1 MDKVNILLVD
11 DQPAKLLSYEVM
23 LRGLG
28 ENLLTANSAREAFD
42 HLLRTEVAVV
52 LVDVFMPD
60 LNGFELARM
69 VREHPRFQQTS
80 VIFISAVLQS
90 DLDFLQGY
98 ELGAVDY
105 VPVPV
110 VPEILRAK
118 VKVFAELYRKTRQ
131 LESLNRELEQR
142 VSQRTA
148 ELEASAAQLR
158 KSEERLRLA
167 LDAAQMGW
175 WDYDF
180 GADRVTW
187 SPSLARLVGISPETI
202 GGTFDELL
210 AHVHSDDRVRFR
222 ALVENGAAA
231 DPDNPPEVRFL
242 RSDGT
247 VRWSLVAGQVIR
259 DPEGRAAHFA
269 GVDLDITGR
278 KQAEERQL
286 TLVREIDHRSKNLLA
301 IVQSV
306 LHLSRADT
314 MPEFVA
320 SVEGRIRALAR
331 AHTLLSET
339 RWQSVDLGRIV
350 SEEIAPFATGQA
362 KRIAAAGPA
371 VSLQPGTAQS
381 LSLALHEL
389 ATNAAKYGALSAVQ
403 GRVSLGW
410 ELEREALVLR
420 WSETGGPT
428 IRPPTRTGFGTKVI
442 SASIERQLGG
452 RSTFDWR
459 PEGLHCTLE
468 IPRANVN
475 TLQVVNGA
483 SHRLDRPEAVPSSA
497 AVAGRTCLVVEDEAV
512 VAMNLKQWLGELG
525 FDVVGPISALPQA
538 LAAATDASIHC
549 AVLDVNIGGLPI
561 YLVADA
567 LAARGVPF
575 VFVTGYSRNSID
587 PQYAHVPTLEKPIDL
602 LMLRKAFV
610 NHSTAWAAGPER
622 EEGRAA
628 TA

>member
-1 MDKVNILLVD
+1 
-11 DQPAKLLSYEVM
+11 
-23 LRGLG
+23 
-28 ENLLTANSAREAFD
+28 
-42 HLLRTEVAVV
+42 
-52 LVDVFMPD
+52 
-60 LNGFELARM
+60 
-69 VREHPRFQQTS
+69 
-80 VIFISAVLQS
+80 
-90 DLDFLQGY
+90 
-98 ELGAVDY
+98 
-105 VPVPV
+105 
-110 VPEILRAK
+110 
-118 VKVFAELYRKTRQ
+118 
-131 LESLNRELEQR
+131 
-142 VSQRTA
+142 
-148 ELEASAAQLR
+148 
-158 KSEERLRLA
+158 
-167 LDAAQMGW
+167 
-175 WDYDF
+175 
-180 GADRVTW
+180 
-187 SPSLARLVGISPETI
+187 
-202 GGTFDELL
+202 
-210 AHVHSDDRVRFR
+210 
-222 ALVENGAAA
+222 
-231 DPDNPPEVRFL
+231 
-242 RSDGT
+242 
-247 VRWSLVAGQVIR
+247 
-259 DPEGRAAHFA
+259 
-269 GVDLDITGR
+269 
-278 KQAEERQL
+278 
-286 TLVREIDHRSKNLLA
+286 
-301 IVQSV
+301 
-306 LHLSRADT
+306 

-350 SEEIAPFATGQA
+350 GEEIAPFATGQA

-389 ATNAAKYGALSAVQ
+389 ATNAAKYGALSAAQ

-410 ELEREALVLR
+410 ELGREALVLR

-475 TLQVVNGA
+475 LLQVVNGA
-483 SHRLDRPEAVPSSA
+483 GHRMDRPETVPSSA
-497 AVAGRTCLVVEDEAV
+497 VVAGRTCLVVEDEAV

-525 FDVVGPISALPQA
+525 FDVVGPISDLPQA
-538 LAAATDASIHC
+538 LAAAADASIHC
-549 AVLDVNIGGLPI
+549 AVLDINIGGFPI

-602 LMLRKAFV
+602 PMLRKAFV

-628 TA
+628 SA

>member
-1 MDKVNILLVD
+1 
-11 DQPAKLLSYEVM
+11 
-23 LRGLG
+23 
-28 ENLLTANSAREAFD
+28 
-42 HLLRTEVAVV
+42 
-52 LVDVFMPD
+52 
-60 LNGFELARM
+60 
-69 VREHPRFQQTS
+69 
-80 VIFISAVLQS
+80 
-90 DLDFLQGY
+90 
-98 ELGAVDY
+98 
-105 VPVPV
+105 
-110 VPEILRAK
+110 
-118 VKVFAELYRKTRQ
+118 
-131 LESLNRELEQR
+131 
-142 VSQRTA
+142 
-148 ELEASAAQLR
+148 
-158 KSEERLRLA
+158 
-167 LDAAQMGW
+167 MGW

-187 SPSLARLVGISPETI
+187 SPSLARLVGVSPETF

-210 AHVHSDDRVRFR
+210 AYVHSDDRGRFR

-259 DPEGRAAHFA
+259 DAEGRAAHFA

-350 SEEIAPFATGQA
+350 SEEIAPFATGQT

-389 ATNAAKYGALSAVQ
+389 ATNAAKYGALSAVH

-475 TLQVVNGA
+475 LLQVVNGA
-483 SHRLDRPEAVPSSA
+483 SHRVDRPEAVPSPA
-497 AVAGRTCLVVEDEAV
+497 VVAGRTCLVVEDEAV

-538 LAAATDASIHC
+538 LAAAADASIHC

-610 NHSTAWAAGPER
+610 NHSTAWAAGPEH

-628 TA
+628 SA